1 MAETLTEKVARAI
14 MDITSCDLVSA
25 PGRCLV
31 DRAGSCYCREE
42 ARAAIAVVI
51 EEAVDICDDW
61 SMPQTMKLHAGEM
74 SAQELRTAIAV
85 LSGVKAAIRRLAE

>member
-1 MAETLTEKVARAI
+1 MSETLTEKVARA
-14 MDITSCDLVSA
+14 MKRAD
-25 PGRCLV
+25 
-31 DRAGSCYCREE
+31 DRDEEFWQACEHE

-51 EEAVDICDDW
+51 EEASDICDDW